1 MNDPIILIF
10 QLIVLLFSVIIH
22 EISHGYA
29 AYMLGDTTAKDS
41 GRLTLNPLKHIDPFG
56 SIILPLTLFII
67 QSPVMFGWAKPVPF
81 DPRNLKNP
89 KRDSGFIGL
98 AGPASNYSIAIIFAI
113 ILKLAII
120 LGLSAGGALV
130 IFINI
135 IILVNVVLATFNLVP
150 LPPLDGS
157 KILFAILPRGTEK
170 FQMLLERYGFFILLF
185 FIFFGFQLLVPLI
198 LSIYHLL
205 GGNLL

>member
-22 EISHGYA
+22 EISHGFV
-29 AYMLGDTTAKDS
+29 AYMLGDTTAKDF
-41 GRLTLNPLKHIDPFG
+41 GRLTLNPLKHIDLFG

-89 KRDSGFIGL
+89 KRDSGLIGL
-98 AGPASNYSIAIIFAI
+98 AGPASNYSVAIVFAI
-113 ILKLAII
+113 ILKLAVVF
-120 LGLSAGGALV
+120 GLSSGGALAV
-130 IFINI
+130 FLNI
-135 IILVNVVLATFNLVP
+135 IILVNIVLATFNLVP

-157 KILFAILPRGTEK
+157 RILFAILPRGTEK
-170 FQMLLERYGFFILLF
+170 FQMLLDRYGFFILLF
-185 FIFFGFQLLVPLI
+185 FIFFGFSLITPLI
-198 LSIYHLL
+198 LAIYHFL
-205 GGNLL
+205 GGSLL